1 MTKNEIFQFVNKLNN
16 LDIPT
21 MIYRETVF
29 DIISFGKSN
38 KIHLAATA
46 SIERIKRTLPEYDLE
61 MVSEEKDTL
70 KCVIDNDTFFIHSI
84 FKMSYDDFVRKMVAT
99 DLTFNSLLMKP
110 NGQIYDMYGGLDDLK
125 NKRLSFVK
133 SFNEEPRNHL
143 TLNCIRYI
151 YKNNFTYDE
160 KVKKY
165 IENSLRSFSRSEKT
179 NALFYL
185 VEFINKTQDD
195 DDRISLILNDDFF
208 KNDKQPNICIGDY
221 KTLINEIG
229 KEKFIFLLLL
239 LLHVN
244 VNKSRFSSIIDNE
257 EFHEIKDA
265 FNLNLT
271 DEITYY
277 DLKERKGYDFLS
289 SIIILQREYA
299 KMTCSEYTE
308 SEFHKKSVFD
318 VIEQSNTASTINDD
332 FILPDDTTTEKIK
345 LPQKDAFDFSEMTST
360 DVSTMDFSSLFE
372 ETEENIVD
380 IASDTFVEEPTENII
395 ETTSEEIITPNVEIE
410 EESKSENK
418 IFEDTLIPA
427 SPLCNDG
434 DLSLSDKTKESVVK
448 ETDETLD
455 FLESVEENIDETAQL
470 NGAIEFSPTTE
481 SFFSENSTAEEP
493 VIENTKSSFS
503 LLDDELSSLLNEDD
517 DRENKPAKKR
527 STNPNLNKK
536 VENCQSEEKNE
547 NSDVVIENAVENNV
561 AENVVKN
568 VVENITEVSVCD
580 EPVENIDVDISLQS
594 FEQTTNNNEPVQ
606 CETNSGEIN
615 IDELFATS
623 ETNAQDERIQVERF
637 ERKPQTKAENLIDSI
652 YDEEVKLPEIS
663 LSPEL
668 DNLVSQVADET
679 KNDTVNGQRKIVTE
693 VLMSDVISDAELI
706 SQSNVNPEQ
715 QVSVTTPTSPYVPEA
730 VPENFEINEQD
741 LEEILAELNGK
752 KKNSFLDD
760 DSVSEDND
768 VISENIG
775 SYAPSTPSQTYYTPT
790 PAKPSSSEDEGDF
803 FKSLN
808 DDFAEIVGGNN

>member
-1 MTKNEIFQFVNKLNN
+1 
-16 LDIPT
+16 

-29 DIISFGKSN
+29 DIISFGKST

-46 SIERIKRTLPEYDLE
+46 SIERIKRTLPEYNLE
-61 MVSEEKDTL
+61 MATDEKDTL
-70 KCVIDNDTFFIHSI
+70 KCVIDGDTFFIHSI

-151 YKNNFTYDE
+151 FKNNFTYDE

-165 IENSLRSFSRSEKT
+165 IETTLRSFSRSEKT

-185 VEFINKTQDD
+185 VEFINKSQEDD
-195 DDRISLILNDDFF
+195 NRISLILNDDFF
-208 KNDKQPNICIGDY
+208 KNDKQPNICIGNY
-221 KTLINEIG
+221 KQLIDEIG

-244 VNKSRFSSIIDNE
+244 VNKTRFSTIIDNE

-289 SIIILQREYA
+289 TIITLQREYA
-299 KMTCSEYTE
+299 KITCTEYIE

-318 VIEQSNTASTINDD
+318 VIEQSNTASSIGDD
-332 FILPDDTTTEKIK
+332 FILSDESVTEKIK
-345 LPQKDAFDFSEMTST
+345 LPQKDAFDFSDVSST
-360 DVSTMDFSSLFE
+360 DVSTMDFSTLFTEDESEKNINETLDEPEDSIFNEEDNASEKKLVTE
-372 ETEENIVD
+372 ETEDTIVSNENDVETD
-380 IASDTFVEEPTENII
+380 STVCDGLSDGVI
-395 ETTSEEIITPNVEIE
+395 
-410 EESKSENK
+410 
-418 IFEDTLIPA
+418 EDTNVLTDDEKNSPA
-427 SPLCNDG
+427 
-434 DLSLSDKTKESVVK
+434 DKVVN
-448 ETDETLD
+448 ETETE
-455 FLESVEENIDETAQL
+455 FECLESDEKVSEDNFQTISISNTEAPIVSEIDEQDV
-470 NGAIEFSPTTE
+470 STE
-481 SFFSENSTAEEP
+481 D
-493 VIENTKSSFS
+493 NTHIF
-503 LLDDELSSLLNEDD
+503 DDELSSLLNADD
-517 DRENKPAKKR
+517 DRDSKPVKKR
-527 STNPNLNKK
+527 STNPNFNKEIEK
-536 VENCQSEEKNE
+536 ENQAEEKNTDLTASVDTASNISNE
-547 NSDVVIENAVENNV
+547 ASDTILETVE
-561 AENVVKN
+561 
-568 VVENITEVSVCD
+568 ENITEDTSSLPSD
-580 EPVENIDVDISLQS
+580 TSTLGTDISES
-594 FEQTTNNNEPVQ
+594 VT
-606 CETNSGEIN
+606 GELN
-615 IDELFATS
+615 LDEMFASS
-623 ETNAQDERIQVERF
+623 ETNEQDERIQVERF

-679 KNDTVNGQRKIVTE
+679 KNDTVDSNRKVVTE
-693 VLMSDVISDAELI
+693 VLMSDVVSDAELL
-706 SQSNVNPEQ
+706 SQSSNQQ
-715 QVSVTTPTSPYVPEA
+715 QVSPVQTTTPAFVPET

-768 VISENIG
+768 IVTGDMNG
-775 SYAPSTPSQTYYTPT
+775 YTPSVPNNTYYTPT
-790 PAKPSSSEDEGDF
+790 PANSPSSESEDDF

>member
-1 MTKNEIFQFVNKLNN
+1 
-16 LDIPT
+16 

-29 DIISFGKSN
+29 DIISFGKST

-46 SIERIKRTLPEYDLE
+46 SIERIKRTLPEYNLE
-61 MVSEEKDTL
+61 MATDEKDTL
-70 KCVIDNDTFFIHSI
+70 KCVIDGDTFFIHSI

-133 SFNEEPRNHL
+133 SFNEEPKNHL

-151 YKNNFTYDE
+151 FKNNFTYDE

-165 IENSLRSFSRSEKT
+165 IETTLRSFSRSEKT

-185 VEFINKTQDD
+185 VEFINKSQEDD
-195 DDRISLILNDDFF
+195 NRISLILNDDFF
-208 KNDKQPNICIGDY
+208 KNDKQPNICIGNY
-221 KTLINEIG
+221 KQLIDEIG

-244 VNKSRFSSIIDNE
+244 VNKTRFSTIIDNE

-289 SIIILQREYA
+289 TIITLQREYA
-299 KMTCSEYTE
+299 KITCTEYIE

-318 VIEQSNTASTINDD
+318 VIEQSNTASSIGDD
-332 FILPDDTTTEKIK
+332 FILSDESVTEKIK
-345 LPQKDAFDFSEMTST
+345 LPQKDAFDFSDVSST
-360 DVSTMDFSSLFE
+360 DVSTMDFSTLFAEDESEKNINETLDEPENFVFNEEDNAEKKLVTE
-372 ETEENIVD
+372 ETEDVILSDENNMETDSTVYDDLSDGVIEDTSVLMD
-380 IASDTFVEEPTENII
+380 EEKNSSADKVISETETEFECLESDEKASEDNSQTIPVSNI
-395 ETTSEEIITPNVEIE
+395 ETP
-410 EESKSENK
+410 
-418 IFEDTLIPA
+418 
-427 SPLCNDG
+427 
-434 DLSLSDKTKESVVK
+434 VVG
-448 ETDETLD
+448 E
-455 FLESVEENIDETAQL
+455 IDEQDVSK
-470 NGAIEFSPTTE
+470 ED
-481 SFFSENSTAEEP
+481 
-493 VIENTKSSFS
+493 NTHIF
-503 LLDDELSSLLNEDD
+503 DDELSSLLNADD
-517 DRENKPAKKR
+517 DRDSKPVKKR
-527 STNPNLNKK
+527 STNPNFNKK
-536 VENCQSEEKNE
+536 IEKENQAEEKNTDLTVSVDTASNISNE
-547 NSDVVIENAVENNV
+547 ASDTILETVE
-561 AENVVKN
+561 
-568 VVENITEVSVCD
+568 ENITEDTSSLTSD
-580 EPVENIDVDISLQS
+580 TPILDTDISES
-594 FEQTTNNNEPVQ
+594 VA
-606 CETNSGEIN
+606 GELN
-615 IDELFATS
+615 LDEMFASS
-623 ETNAQDERIQVERF
+623 ETNEQNERIQVERF

-679 KNDTVNGQRKIVTE
+679 KNDTVDSNRKVVTE
-693 VLMSDVISDAELI
+693 VLMSDVVSDAELL
-706 SQSNVNPEQ
+706 SQSSNQQ
-715 QVSVTTPTSPYVPEA
+715 QVSPVPTTTPAFVPET

-760 DSVSEDND
+760 DSASEDND
-768 VISENIG
+768 IVTGDMNG
-775 SYAPSTPSQTYYTPT
+775 YTPSVPNNTYYTPT
-790 PAKPSSSEDEGDF
+790 PANSPSSESEDDF

>member
-1 MTKNEIFQFVNKLNN
+1 
-16 LDIPT
+16 

-29 DIISFGKSN
+29 DIISFGKST

-46 SIERIKRTLPEYDLE
+46 SIERIKRTLPEYNLE
-61 MVSEEKDTL
+61 MATDEKDTL
-70 KCVIDNDTFFIHSI
+70 KCVIDGDTFFIHSI

-151 YKNNFTYDE
+151 FKNNFTYDE

-165 IENSLRSFSRSEKT
+165 IETTLRSFSRSEKT

-185 VEFINKTQDD
+185 VEFINKSQEDD
-195 DDRISLILNDDFF
+195 NRISLILNDDFF
-208 KNDKQPNICIGDY
+208 KNDKQPNICIGNY
-221 KTLINEIG
+221 KQLIDEIG

-244 VNKSRFSSIIDNE
+244 VNKTRFSTIIDNE

-289 SIIILQREYA
+289 TIITLQREYA
-299 KMTCSEYTE
+299 KITCTEYIE

-318 VIEQSNTASTINDD
+318 VIEQSNTASSIGDD
-332 FILPDDTTTEKIK
+332 FILSDESVTEKIK
-345 LPQKDAFDFSEMTST
+345 LPQKDAFDFSDVSST
-360 DVSTMDFSSLFE
+360 DVSTMDFSTLFTEDESEKNINETLDEPEDSIFNEEDNASEKKLVTE
-372 ETEENIVD
+372 ETEDTIVSNENDVETD
-380 IASDTFVEEPTENII
+380 STVCDGLSDGVI
-395 ETTSEEIITPNVEIE
+395 
-410 EESKSENK
+410 
-418 IFEDTLIPA
+418 EDTNVL
-427 SPLCNDG
+427 
-434 DLSLSDKTKESVVK
+434 
-448 ETDETLD
+448 TDEEKNSPADKVVNETETE
-455 FLESVEENIDETAQL
+455 FECLESDEKVSEDNFQTISISNTEAPIVSEIDEQDV
-470 NGAIEFSPTTE
+470 STE
-481 SFFSENSTAEEP
+481 D
-493 VIENTKSSFS
+493 NTHIF
-503 LLDDELSSLLNEDD
+503 DDELSSLLNADD
-517 DRENKPAKKR
+517 DRDSKPVKKR
-527 STNPNLNKK
+527 STNPNFNKEIEK
-536 VENCQSEEKNE
+536 ENQAEEKNTDLTASVDTASNISNE
-547 NSDVVIENAVENNV
+547 ASDTILETVE
-561 AENVVKN
+561 
-568 VVENITEVSVCD
+568 ENITEDTSSLPSD
-580 EPVENIDVDISLQS
+580 TSTLGTDISES
-594 FEQTTNNNEPVQ
+594 VT
-606 CETNSGEIN
+606 GELN
-615 IDELFATS
+615 LDEMFASS
-623 ETNAQDERIQVERF
+623 ETNEQDERIQVERF

-679 KNDTVNGQRKIVTE
+679 KNDTVDSNRKVVTE
-693 VLMSDVISDAELI
+693 VLMSDVVSDAELL
-706 SQSNVNPEQ
+706 SQSSNQQ
-715 QVSVTTPTSPYVPEA
+715 QVSSVQTTTPAFVPET

-768 VISENIG
+768 IVTGDMNG
-775 SYAPSTPSQTYYTPT
+775 YTPSVPNNTYYTPT
-790 PAKPSSSEDEGDF
+790 PANSPSSESEDDF